1 MANKKPKN
9 TKNTKAKT
17 AKKTNEQ
24 IAVEGAVNAAK
35 KLHKKN
41 PKLLIAIVAIVV
53 TAAII
58 VGALYLVKPE
68 WFRGPM
74 PESGQLVVHYIDVGQ
89 GDCIYIAFP
98 DGTDMLID
106 CGSQGGSS
114 EYQTSA
120 LNCLKA
126 LNPDGKI
133 DRVMA
138 THSDTDHISYLDEVF
153 FEFQV
158 NNVYMPNIR
167 PKLGKSVE
175 IKKEVVA
182 VDSLDASKLK
192 KFTDNDTIDTDTYA
206 EFFIAALSE
215 PNCNIT
221 LNIGKYEIRGQD
233 YTFTFYCLSQKEW
246 DIRSLKDKKGRPDAT
261 QINAVSP
268 IGILEYAGRRLVFTG
283 DSNNSNNGN
292 EKYYCETY
300 PYVDC
305 DVLKVAHHGSR
316 TSSSEEFLKHVKCE
330 YAVISVGDGNSYG
343 HPEQDTLDR
352 LKANGIQKIHR
363 TDKCGNVVLTV
374 SHTGEMAFSCEK
386 QCAA

>member
-24 IAVEGAVNAAK
+24 IAVESAVNAAK

-58 VGALYLVKPE
+58 VGALYVVKPE

-89 GDCIYIAFP
+89 GDCIYISFP

-106 CGSQGGSS
+106 CGSEKGRK
-114 EYQTSA
+114 EYETSA
-120 LNCLKA
+120 ISDLKE

-138 THSDTDHISYLDEVF
+138 THSDTDHISYLDEVLS
-153 FEFQV
+153 EFQV
-158 NNVYMPNIR
+158 GNVYMPNIR
-167 PKLGKSVE
+167 SNNLDKSVK
-175 IKKEVVA
+175 IGGRDVKVG
-182 VDSLDASKLK
+182 DLDASKLK
-192 KFTDNDTIDTDTYA
+192 KFTDKDTIDTERYT

-233 YTFTFYCLSQKEW
+233 YTFTFYCLSQEEW
-246 DIRSLKDKKGRPDAT
+246 DRRHLNNGE

-283 DSNNSNNGN
+283 DSNESN
-292 EKYYCETY
+292 EEYYCETY

-305 DVLKVAHHGSR
+305 DVLKVAHHGSNG
-316 TSSSEEFLKHVKCE
+316 SSSKDFLQHVKCE
-330 YAVISVGDGNSYG
+330 YAVISTSGESYG
-343 HPEQDTLDR
+343 HPAQEALDR
-352 LKANGIQKIHR
+352 LKENGIQKIHR

>member
-24 IAVEGAVNAAK
+24 IAVESAVNAAK

-58 VGALYLVKPE
+58 VGALYVVKPE

-106 CGSQGGSS
+106 CGSEKGRK
-114 EYQTSA
+114 EYETSA
-120 LNCLKA
+120 ISDLKE

-138 THSDTDHISYLDEVF
+138 THSDTDHISYLDEVLS
-153 FEFQV
+153 EFQV
-158 NNVYMPNIR
+158 GNVYMPNIR
-167 PKLGKSVE
+167 SNNLDKSVK
-175 IKKEVVA
+175 IGGRDVKVG
-182 VDSLDASKLK
+182 DLDASKLK
-192 KFTDNDTIDTDTYA
+192 KFTDKDTIDTERYT

-233 YTFTFYCLSQKEW
+233 YTFTFYCLSQEEW
-246 DIRSLKDKKGRPDAT
+246 DRRHLNNGE

-283 DSNNSNNGN
+283 DSNESN
-292 EKYYCETY
+292 EEYYCETY

-305 DVLKVAHHGSR
+305 DVLKVAHHGSNG
-316 TSSSEEFLKHVKCE
+316 SSSKDFLQHVKCE
-330 YAVISVGDGNSYG
+330 YAVISTSGESYG
-343 HPEQDTLDR
+343 HPAQEALDR
-352 LKANGIQKIHR
+352 LKENGIQKIHR

>member
-9 TKNTKAKT
+9 TKNTKAKA

-24 IAVEGAVNAAK
+24 IAVEGAVSAAK

-106 CGSQGGSS
+106 CGSEKGRK
-114 EYQTSA
+114 EYETSA
-120 LNCLKA
+120 ISDLKE

-138 THSDTDHISYLDEVF
+138 THSDTDHISYLDEVLS
-153 FEFQV
+153 EFQV
-158 NNVYMPNIR
+158 GNVYMPNIR
-167 PKLGKSVE
+167 SNNLDKSVK
-175 IKKEVVA
+175 IGGRDVKVG
-182 VDSLDASKLK
+182 DLDASKLK
-192 KFTDNDTIDTDTYA
+192 KFTDKDTIDTERYT

-233 YTFTFYCLSQKEW
+233 YTFTFYCLSQEEW
-246 DIRSLKDKKGRPDAT
+246 DRRHLNNGE

-283 DSNNSNNGN
+283 DSNESN
-292 EKYYCETY
+292 EEYYCETY

-305 DVLKVAHHGSR
+305 DVLKVAHHGSNG
-316 TSSSEEFLKHVKCE
+316 SSSKDFLQHVKCE
-330 YAVISVGDGNSYG
+330 YAVISTSGESYG
-343 HPEQDTLDR
+343 HPAQEALDR
-352 LKANGIQKIHR
+352 LKENGIQKIHR

>member
-9 TKNTKAKT
+9 TKNSKAKT

-89 GDCIYIAFP
+89 GDCIYISFP

-114 EYQTSA
+114 KYQTSA
-120 LNCLKA
+120 ISDLKE

-133 DRVMA
+133 DHVMA
-138 THSDTDHISYLDEVF
+138 THSDTDHISYLDEVLS
-153 FEFQV
+153 EFQV
-158 NNVYMPNIR
+158 GNVYMPNIR
-167 PKLGKSVE
+167 SNNLDKSVK
-175 IKKEVVA
+175 IGGRDVKVG
-182 VDSLDASKLK
+182 DLDAGKLK
-192 KFTDNDTIDTDTYA
+192 KFTDKDTIDTERYT

-283 DSNNSNNGN
+283 DSNESN
-292 EKYYCETY
+292 EEYYCETY

-305 DVLKVAHHGSR
+305 DVLKVAHHGSNG
-316 TSSSEEFLKHVKCE
+316 SSSKDFLQHVKCE
-330 YAVISVGDGNSYG
+330 YAVISTSGESYG
-343 HPEQDTLDR
+343 HPAQEALDR
-352 LKANGIQKIHR
+352 LKENGIQKIHR

>member
-24 IAVEGAVNAAK
+24 IAVESAVNAAK

-68 WFRGPM
+68 WFRRPM

-114 EYQTSA
+114 KYQTSA

-233 YTFTFYCLSQKEW
+233 YTFTFYCLSQEEW
-246 DIRSLKDKKGRPDAT
+246 DSRNLKSAT

-268 IGILEYAGRRLVFTG
+268 IGILEYAGKRLVFTG
-283 DSNNSNNGN
+283 DSNESN

-300 PYVDC
+300 PYTDC
-305 DVLKVAHHGSR
+305 DVLKVAHHGSDG
-316 TSSSEEFLKHVKCE
+316 SSRDPFLQHVTCE
-330 YAVISVGDGNSYG
+330 YAVISAGGKSYG
-343 HPEQDTLDR
+343 HPEQEALDR

>member
-1 MANKKPKN
+1 MANKKSKNSKN
-9 TKNTKAKT
+9 TKPKT

-24 IAVEGAVNAAK
+24 IAVESAVNAVK

-58 VGALYLVKPE
+58 VGTLYIVKPE

-114 EYQTSA
+114 KYQTSA
-120 LNCLKA
+120 ISDLKA

-138 THSDTDHISYLDEVF
+138 THSDTDHISYLDEVLS
-153 FEFQV
+153 EFQV
-158 NNVYMPNIR
+158 GNVYMPNIR

-233 YTFTFYCLSQKEW
+233 YTFTFYCLSQEEW
-246 DIRSLKDKKGRPDAT
+246 DSRSLKTKAGYPDAT

-283 DSNNSNNGN
+283 DSNESN

-316 TSSSEEFLKHVKCE
+316 TSSSKDFLKHVKCE

-343 HPEQDTLDR
+343 HPEQETLDR
-352 LKANGIQKIHR
+352 LKTYGIQKIHR

>member
-114 EYQTSA
+114 KYQTSA
-120 LNCLKA
+120 ISDLKV

-158 NNVYMPNIR
+158 NNVYMPNIESSYEKSFEFGNKKGTVKELVEKN
-167 PKLGKSVE
+167 KL
-175 IKKEVVA
+175 
-182 VDSLDASKLK
+182 D
-192 KFTDNDTIDTDTYA
+192 KFTDDDKIDTLVYA

-233 YTFTFYCLSQKEW
+233 YTFTFYCLSQEEW
-246 DIRSLKDKKGRPDAT
+246 DRRHLNNGE

-268 IGILEYAGRRLVFTG
+268 IGILEYAGKKLVFTG
-283 DSNNSNNGN
+283 DSNESN
-292 EKYYCETY
+292 EEYYCETY

-343 HPEQDTLDR
+343 HPEQEALVR

>member
-24 IAVEGAVNAAK
+24 IAVESAVNAAK

-106 CGSQGGSS
+106 CGSEKGRK
-114 EYQTSA
+114 EYETSA
-120 LNCLKA
+120 ISDLKE

-138 THSDTDHISYLDEVF
+138 THSDTDHISYLDEVLS
-153 FEFQV
+153 EFQV
-158 NNVYMPNIR
+158 GNVYMPNIR
-167 PKLGKSVE
+167 SNNLDKSVK
-175 IKKEVVA
+175 IGGRDVKVG
-182 VDSLDASKLK
+182 DLDAGKLK
-192 KFTDNDTIDTDTYA
+192 KFTDKDTIDTERYT

-233 YTFTFYCLSQKEW
+233 YTFTFYCLSQEEW
-246 DIRSLKDKKGRPDAT
+246 DRRHLNNGE

-283 DSNNSNNGN
+283 DSNESN
-292 EKYYCETY
+292 EEYYCETY

-343 HPEQDTLDR
+343 HPEQEALDR

>member
-9 TKNTKAKT
+9 TKNAKAKT

-114 EYQTSA
+114 KYQTSA
-120 LNCLKA
+120 ISDLKA

-138 THSDTDHISYLDEVF
+138 THSDQDHVSYLDEVF

-167 PKLGKSVE
+167 PKSGKSVK
-175 IKKEVVA
+175 INGRDVM
-182 VDSLDASKLK
+182 VDSLDESKLVM
-192 KFTDNDTIDTDTYA
+192 FRDEDTIDTDSYA

-221 LNIGKYEIRGQD
+221 LNIGKYAIRGQD
-233 YTFTFYCLSQKEW
+233 YTFTFYCLSREEW
-246 DIRSLKDKKGRPDAT
+246 DSRSLKTKNGKPDAT

-268 IGILEYAGRRLVFTG
+268 IGILEYAGKKFVFTG
-283 DSNNSNNGN
+283 DSNNSN

-316 TSSSEEFLKHVKCE
+316 TSSSNKFLEHVTCE
-330 YAVISVGDGNSYG
+330 YAVISAGGKSYG

>member
-1 MANKKPKN
+1 MAEKRPKN

-114 EYQTSA
+114 KYQTSA
-120 LNCLKA
+120 ISDLKE

-138 THSDTDHISYLDEVF
+138 THSDTDHVSYLDEVLS
-153 FEFQV
+153 EFQV
-158 NNVYMPNIR
+158 GNVYMPNIR
-167 PKLGKSVE
+167 SNNLDKSVK
-175 IKKEVVA
+175 IGGREVKVG
-182 VDSLDASKLK
+182 DLDASKLK
-192 KFTDNDTIDTDTYA
+192 KFTDKDTIDTERYT

-283 DSNNSNNGN
+283 DSNNSN

-316 TSSSEEFLKHVKCE
+316 TSSSEDFLKHVTCE
-330 YAVISVGDGNSYG
+330 YAVISVGSSYG

-352 LKANGIQKIHR
+352 LKENGIQKIHR

>member
-24 IAVEGAVNAAK
+24 IAVESAVNAAK

-106 CGSQGGSS
+106 CGSEKGRK
-114 EYQTSA
+114 EYETSA
-120 LNCLKA
+120 ISDLKA

-138 THSDTDHISYLDEVF
+138 THSDTDHISYLDEVLS
-153 FEFQV
+153 EFQV
-158 NNVYMPNIR
+158 GNVYMPNIR
-167 PKLGKSVE
+167 SNNIDKSVK
-175 IKKEVVA
+175 IGGRDVKVG
-182 VDSLDASKLK
+182 DLDASKLK
-192 KFTDNDTIDTDTYA
+192 KFTDKDTIDTERYT

-221 LNIGKYEIRGQD
+221 LNIGKYEIRGKD
-233 YTFTFYCLSQKEW
+233 YTFTFYCLSQEEW
-246 DIRSLKDKKGRPDAT
+246 DRRHLNNGE

-283 DSNNSNNGN
+283 DSNESN
-292 EKYYCETY
+292 EEYYCETY

-305 DVLKVAHHGSR
+305 DVLKVAHHGSNG
-316 TSSSEEFLKHVKCE
+316 SSSKDFLQHVKCE
-330 YAVISVGDGNSYG
+330 YAVISTSGESYG
-343 HPEQDTLDR
+343 HPAQEALDR
-352 LKANGIQKIHR
+352 LKENGIQKIHR

>member
-35 KLHKKN
+35 KLHKEN

-58 VGALYLVKPE
+58 VGALYIVKPE

-89 GDCIYIAFP
+89 GDCIYISFP

-106 CGSQGGSS
+106 CGS
-114 EYQTSA
+114 ENKYQASA
-120 LNCLKA
+120 IDNLKT

-138 THSDTDHISYLDEVF
+138 THSDQDHVSYLDEVLS
-153 FEFQV
+153 EFQV
-158 NNVYMPNIR
+158 NNVYMPNIMSSYE
-167 PKLGKSVE
+167 KSFEFGNKKGTVKEHVE
-175 IKKEVVA
+175 K
-182 VDSLDASKLK
+182 SKRDM
-192 KFTDNDTIDTDTYA
+192 FTDEDKINTLVYA
-206 EFFIAALSE
+206 RFFVAALSE

-233 YTFTFYCLSQKEW
+233 YTFTFYCLSQEEW
-246 DIRSLKDKKGRPDAT
+246 ESRNLKSAT

-283 DSNNSNNGN
+283 DSNKSN
-292 EKYYCETY
+292 EDYYCETY

-316 TSSSEEFLKHVKCE
+316 TSSSDDFLKHVKCE
-330 YAVISVGDGNSYG
+330 YAVISVGDGNSHG

>member
-1 MANKKPKN
+1 MANKKSKNSKN
-9 TKNTKAKT
+9 TKPKT

-24 IAVEGAVNAAK
+24 IAVESAVNAAK

-74 PESGQLVVHYIDVGQ
+74 PESGQLVVHYIDIGQ

-133 DRVMA
+133 DRIMA
-138 THSDTDHISYLDEVF
+138 THSDTDHISYLDEVLS
-153 FEFQV
+153 EFQV
-158 NNVYMPNIR
+158 GNVYMPNIR

-233 YTFTFYCLSQKEW
+233 YTFTFYCLSQEEW
-246 DIRSLKDKKGRPDAT
+246 DSRSLKTKAGYSDAT

-283 DSNNSNNGN
+283 DSNESN

-316 TSSSEEFLKHVKCE
+316 TSSSKDFLKHVKCE

-343 HPEQDTLDR
+343 HPEQETLDR
-352 LKANGIQKIHR
+352 LKTYGIQKIHR

>member
-58 VGALYLVKPE
+58 VGALYIVKPE

-114 EYQTSA
+114 KYQTSA

-126 LNPDGKI
+126 LNLDGKI
-133 DRVMA
+133 DRIMA
-138 THSDTDHISYLDEVF
+138 THSDTDHISYLDEVLSV
-153 FEFQV
+153 FQV
-158 NNVYMPNIR
+158 NYIYMPNIR
-167 PKLGKSVE
+167 PKSGKSVK
-175 IKKEVVA
+175 INGRDVM
-182 VDSLDASKLK
+182 VDSLDESKLEM
-192 KFTDNDTIDTDTYA
+192 FTDEDTIDTDSYA

-233 YTFTFYCLSQKEW
+233 YTFTFYCLSQEEW
-246 DIRSLKDKKGRPDAT
+246 DSRNLKSAT

-268 IGILEYAGRRLVFTG
+268 IGILEYAGKRLVFTG
-283 DSNNSNNGN
+283 DSNESN

-300 PYVDC
+300 PYTDC

-316 TSSSEEFLKHVKCE
+316 TSSSEEFLQHVKCE

-343 HPEQDTLDR
+343 HPEQETLDR

>member
-9 TKNTKAKT
+9 TKNTKAKA

-24 IAVEGAVNAAK
+24 IAVESAVNAAK

-58 VGALYLVKPE
+58 VGALYVVKPE
-68 WFRGPM
+68 WFKGPM

-106 CGSQGGSS
+106 CGSEKGRK
-114 EYQTSA
+114 EYETSA
-120 LNCLKA
+120 ISDLKE

-138 THSDTDHISYLDEVF
+138 THSDTDHISYLDEVLS
-153 FEFQV
+153 EFQV
-158 NNVYMPNIR
+158 GNVYMPNIR
-167 PKLGKSVE
+167 SNNLDKSVK
-175 IKKEVVA
+175 IGGRDVKVG
-182 VDSLDASKLK
+182 DLDASKLK
-192 KFTDNDTIDTDTYA
+192 KFTDKDTIDTEKYT

-221 LNIGKYEIRGQD
+221 LNIGKYEIKGRD
-233 YTFTFYCLSQKEW
+233 YTFTFYCLSQEEW
-246 DIRSLKDKKGRPDAT
+246 DNRNLKSAT

-283 DSNNSNNGN
+283 DSNNSN
-292 EKYYCETY
+292 EKYYYETY

-343 HPEQDTLDR
+343 HPEQETLDR

>member
-1 MANKKPKN
+1 MANKKSKN
-9 TKNTKAKT
+9 SKNTKAKT

-24 IAVEGAVNAAK
+24 IAVESAVNAAK

-58 VGALYLVKPE
+58 VGALYIVKPE

-114 EYQTSA
+114 KYQTSA
-120 LNCLKA
+120 ISDLKA

-133 DRVMA
+133 DHVMA
-138 THSDTDHISYLDEVF
+138 THSDTDHVSYLDEVLS
-153 FEFQV
+153 EFQV
-158 NNVYMPNIR
+158 GNVYMPNIR
-167 PKLGKSVE
+167 PKSGKSVK
-175 IKKEVVA
+175 INGRDVM
-182 VDSLDASKLK
+182 VDSLDESKLVM
-192 KFTDNDTIDTDTYA
+192 FRDEDTIDTDSYA

-283 DSNNSNNGN
+283 DSNNSN

-316 TSSSEEFLKHVKCE
+316 TSSSDDFLQHVKCE

-343 HPEQDTLDR
+343 HPEQETLDR
-352 LKANGIQKIHR
+352 LKANGIQKTHR

>member
-1 MANKKPKN
+1 MANKKSKN
-9 TKNTKAKT
+9 SKNTKAKT

-24 IAVEGAVNAAK
+24 IAVESAVNAAK

-106 CGSQGGSS
+106 CGSEKGRK
-114 EYQTSA
+114 EYETSA
-120 LNCLKA
+120 ISDLKE

-138 THSDTDHISYLDEVF
+138 THSDTDHISYLDEVLS
-153 FEFQV
+153 EFQV
-158 NNVYMPNIR
+158 GNVYMPNIR
-167 PKLGKSVE
+167 SNNLDKSVK
-175 IKKEVVA
+175 IGGRDVKVG
-182 VDSLDASKLK
+182 DIDASKLK
-192 KFTDNDTIDTDTYA
+192 KFTDKDTIDTERYT

-233 YTFTFYCLSQKEW
+233 YTFTFYCLSQEEW
-246 DIRSLKDKKGRPDAT
+246 DRRHLNNGE

-283 DSNNSNNGN
+283 DSNESN
-292 EKYYCETY
+292 EEYYCETY

-305 DVLKVAHHGSR
+305 DVLKVAHHGSNG
-316 TSSSEEFLKHVKCE
+316 SSSKDFLQHVKCE
-330 YAVISVGDGNSYG
+330 YAVISTSGESYG
-343 HPEQDTLDR
+343 HPAQEALDR
-352 LKANGIQKIHR
+352 LKENGIQKIHR

>member
-24 IAVEGAVNAAK
+24 IAVESAVNAAK

-68 WFRGPM
+68 WFRGSM

-114 EYQTSA
+114 NYQTSA

-158 NNVYMPNIR
+158 NNVYMPNIESSYE
-167 PKLGKSVE
+167 KSFEFGNKKGTVKELVE
-175 IKKEVVA
+175 K
-182 VDSLDASKLK
+182 SKLD
-192 KFTDNDTIDTDTYA
+192 KFTDDDKIDTLVYA

-221 LNIGKYEIRGQD
+221 PNIGKYEIRGQD
-233 YTFTFYCLSQKEW
+233 YTFTFYCLSQEEW
-246 DIRSLKDKKGRPDAT
+246 NRRHLNNGEQK
-261 QINAVSP
+261 NAVSP
-268 IGILEYAGRRLVFTG
+268 IGILEYAGKRLVFTG
-283 DSNNSNNGN
+283 DSNESN

-330 YAVISVGDGNSYG
+330 YAVISAGGKSYG

-363 TDKCGNVVLTV
+363 TDKCGNVTLTV

>member
-1 MANKKPKN
+1 MANKKSKN
-9 TKNTKAKT
+9 SKNTKAKT

-24 IAVEGAVNAAK
+24 IAVESAVNAAK

-106 CGSQGGSS
+106 CGSEKGRK
-114 EYQTSA
+114 EYETSA
-120 LNCLKA
+120 ISDLKA

-138 THSDTDHISYLDEVF
+138 THSDTDHISYLDEVLS
-153 FEFQV
+153 EFQV
-158 NNVYMPNIR
+158 GNVYMPNIR
-167 PKLGKSVE
+167 SNNLDKSVK
-175 IKKEVVA
+175 IGGRDVKVG
-182 VDSLDASKLK
+182 DLDASKLK
-192 KFTDNDTIDTDTYA
+192 KFTDKDTIDTERYT

-221 LNIGKYEIRGQD
+221 LNIGKYEIRGKD
-233 YTFTFYCLSQKEW
+233 YTFTFYCLSQEEW
-246 DIRSLKDKKGRPDAT
+246 DRRHLNNGE

-283 DSNNSNNGN
+283 DSNESN
-292 EKYYCETY
+292 EEYYCETY

-305 DVLKVAHHGSR
+305 DVLKVAHHGSNG
-316 TSSSEEFLKHVKCE
+316 SSSKDFLQHVKCE
-330 YAVISVGDGNSYG
+330 YAVISTSGESYG
-343 HPEQDTLDR
+343 HPAQEALDR
-352 LKANGIQKIHR
+352 LKENGIQKIHR

>member
-24 IAVEGAVNAAK
+24 IAVESAVNAAK

-114 EYQTSA
+114 KYQASA
-120 LNCLKA
+120 INKLKA

-158 NNVYMPNIR
+158 GNVYMPNIR
-167 PKLGKSVE
+167 SNNFDKSVK
-175 IKKEVVA
+175 IGGRDVKVGN
-182 VDSLDASKLK
+182 LDAGKRN
-192 KFTDNDTIDTDTYA
+192 KFTDKDTIDTERYT

-221 LNIGKYEIRGQD
+221 LNIGKYEIKGRD

-246 DIRSLKDKKGRPDAT
+246 DIRRLKGKNGKPDAT

-283 DSNNSNNGN
+283 DSNNSN

-300 PYVDC
+300 PRVDC
-305 DVLKVAHHGSR
+305 DVLKVAHHGSS
-316 TSSSEEFLKHVKCE
+316 TSSSKNFLQHVACE
-330 YAVISVGDGNSYG
+330 YAVISVGDGNSYK
-343 HPEQDTLDR
+343 HPEQETLDR

>member
-1 MANKKPKN
+1 MANKKSKN
-9 TKNTKAKT
+9 SKNTKAKT

-24 IAVEGAVNAAK
+24 IAVESAVNAAK

-106 CGSQGGSS
+106 CGSEKGRK
-114 EYQTSA
+114 EYETSA
-120 LNCLKA
+120 ISDLKE

-138 THSDTDHISYLDEVF
+138 THSDTDHISYLDEVLS
-153 FEFQV
+153 EFQV
-158 NNVYMPNIR
+158 GNVYMPNIR
-167 PKLGKSVE
+167 SNNLDKSVK
-175 IKKEVVA
+175 IGGRDVKVG
-182 VDSLDASKLK
+182 DLDASKLK
-192 KFTDNDTIDTDTYA
+192 KFTDKDTIDTERYT

-233 YTFTFYCLSQKEW
+233 YTFTFYCLSQEEW
-246 DIRSLKDKKGRPDAT
+246 DRRHLNNGE

-283 DSNNSNNGN
+283 DSNNSN
-292 EKYYCETY
+292 EDYYCETY

-305 DVLKVAHHGSR
+305 DVLKVAHHGSDG
-316 TSSSEEFLKHVKCE
+316 SSRDSFLQHVTCE
-330 YAVISVGDGNSYG
+330 YAVISVGSSYG
-343 HPEQDTLDR
+343 HPKKETLDR

>member
-9 TKNTKAKT
+9 IKNTKAKT

-24 IAVEGAVNAAK
+24 IAVESAVNAAK

-58 VGALYLVKPE
+58 VGALYVVKPE

-106 CGSQGGSS
+106 CGSEKGRK
-114 EYQTSA
+114 EYETSA
-120 LNCLKA
+120 ISDLKE

-138 THSDTDHISYLDEVF
+138 THSDTDHISYLDEVLS
-153 FEFQV
+153 EFQV
-158 NNVYMPNIR
+158 GNVYMPNIR
-167 PKLGKSVE
+167 SNNLDKSVK
-175 IKKEVVA
+175 IGGRDVKVG
-182 VDSLDASKLK
+182 DLDAGKLK
-192 KFTDNDTIDTDTYA
+192 KFTDKDTIDTERYT

-233 YTFTFYCLSQKEW
+233 YTFTFYCLSQEEW
-246 DIRSLKDKKGRPDAT
+246 DSRSLKTKAGRSDAT

-283 DSNNSNNGN
+283 DRTA
-292 EKYYCETY
+292 TY
-300 PYVDC
+300 
-305 DVLKVAHHGSR
+305 
-316 TSSSEEFLKHVKCE
+316 
-330 YAVISVGDGNSYG
+330 
-343 HPEQDTLDR
+343 
-352 LKANGIQKIHR
+352 
-363 TDKCGNVVLTV
+363 
-374 SHTGEMAFSCEK
+374 
-386 QCAA
+386 

>member
-1 MANKKPKN
+1 MANKKSKNSKN
-9 TKNTKAKT
+9 TKPKT

-24 IAVEGAVNAAK
+24 ISVESAVNAVK

-58 VGALYLVKPE
+58 VGTLYIVKPE

-74 PESGQLVVHYIDVGQ
+74 PESGQLVVHYIDIGQ
-89 GDCIYIAFP
+89 GDCIYVAFP

-106 CGSQGGSS
+106 CGSEKGRK
-114 EYQTSA
+114 EYETSA
-120 LNCLKA
+120 ISNLKE

-138 THSDTDHISYLDEVF
+138 THSDTDHISYLDEVLL
-153 FEFQV
+153 EFQV
-158 NNVYMPNIR
+158 GNVYMPNIR
-167 PKLGKSVE
+167 SNNLDKSV
-175 IKKEVVA
+175 KVG
-182 VDSLDASKLK
+182 DLDASKLK
-192 KFTDNDTIDTDTYA
+192 KFTDKDTIDTERYT

-233 YTFTFYCLSQKEW
+233 YTFTFYCLSQEEW
-246 DIRSLKDKKGRPDAT
+246 DSRSLKTKAGYPDAT

-283 DSNNSNNGN
+283 DSNESN

-305 DVLKVAHHGSR
+305 DVLKVAHHGSKG
-316 TSSSEEFLKHVKCE
+316 SSSKDFLKHVKCE

-343 HPEQDTLDR
+343 HPEQETLDR
-352 LKANGIQKIHR
+352 LKTYGIQKIHR

>member
-24 IAVEGAVNAAK
+24 IAVESAVNAAK

-58 VGALYLVKPE
+58 VGALYVVKPE
-68 WFRGPM
+68 WFRRPM

-114 EYQTSA
+114 KYQTSA
-120 LNCLKA
+120 ISDLKE

-133 DRVMA
+133 DHVMA
-138 THSDTDHISYLDEVF
+138 THSDTDHISYLDEVLS
-153 FEFQV
+153 EFQV
-158 NNVYMPNIR
+158 GNVYMPNIR

-175 IKKEVVA
+175 IKNEVVA

-192 KFTDNDTIDTDTYA
+192 KFTDNDTIDTDTYV

-221 LNIGKYEIRGQD
+221 LNIGKCEIRGQD
-233 YTFTFYCLSQKEW
+233 YTFTFYCLSQEEW
-246 DIRSLKDKKGRPDAT
+246 DRRHLNNGE

-268 IGILEYAGRRLVFTG
+268 IGILEYAGKKLVFTG
-283 DSNNSNNGN
+283 DSNESN
-292 EKYYCETY
+292 EEYYCKTY

-305 DVLKVAHHGSR
+305 DVLKVAHHGSDG
-316 TSSSEEFLKHVKCE
+316 SSRDSFLQHVTCE
-330 YAVISVGDGNSYG
+330 YAVISVGSSYG
-343 HPEQDTLDR
+343 HPKKEMLDR
-352 LKANGIQKIHR
+352 LKENGIQKIHR

>member
-24 IAVEGAVNAAK
+24 IAVESAVNAAK

-114 EYQTSA
+114 KYQTSA
-120 LNCLKA
+120 ISDLKV

-158 NNVYMPNIR
+158 NNVYMPNIESSYE
-167 PKLGKSVE
+167 KSFEFGNKKGTVKELVE
-175 IKKEVVA
+175 K
-182 VDSLDASKLK
+182 SKLD
-192 KFTDNDTIDTDTYA
+192 KFTDDDKIDTLVYA

-233 YTFTFYCLSQKEW
+233 YTFTFYCLSQEEW
-246 DIRSLKDKKGRPDAT
+246 DRRHLNNGE

-268 IGILEYAGRRLVFTG
+268 IGILEYAGKKLVFTG
-283 DSNNSNNGN
+283 DSNESN
-292 EKYYCETY
+292 EEYYCETY

-305 DVLKVAHHGSR
+305 DVLKVAHHGSDG
-316 TSSSEEFLKHVKCE
+316 SSRDSFLQHVTCE
-330 YAVISVGDGNSYG
+330 YAVISVGSSYG
-343 HPEQDTLDR
+343 HPKKETLDR

>member
-9 TKNTKAKT
+9 TKNAKAKT

-24 IAVEGAVNAAK
+24 IAVESAVNAAK

-114 EYQTSA
+114 NYQTSA

-158 NNVYMPNIR
+158 NNVYMPNIESSYE
-167 PKLGKSVE
+167 KSFEFGNKKGTVKELVE
-175 IKKEVVA
+175 K
-182 VDSLDASKLK
+182 SKLD
-192 KFTDNDTIDTDTYA
+192 KFTDDDKIDTLVYA

-221 LNIGKYEIRGQD
+221 PNIGKYEIRGQD
-233 YTFTFYCLSQKEW
+233 YTFTFYCLSQEEW
-246 DIRSLKDKKGRPDAT
+246 NRRHLNNGEQK
-261 QINAVSP
+261 NAVSP
-268 IGILEYAGRRLVFTG
+268 IGILEYAGKRLVFTG
-283 DSNNSNNGN
+283 DSNESN

-330 YAVISVGDGNSYG
+330 YAVISAGGKSYG

-363 TDKCGNVVLTV
+363 TDKCGNVTLTV

>member
-9 TKNTKAKT
+9 TKNSKAKT

-58 VGALYLVKPE
+58 VGALYVVKPE

-74 PESGQLVVHYIDVGQ
+74 PESGQLVVYYIDVGQ

-106 CGSQGGSS
+106 CGSEKGRK
-114 EYQTSA
+114 EYETSA
-120 LNCLKA
+120 ISDLKE

-138 THSDTDHISYLDEVF
+138 THSDKDHVSYLDEVLSV
-153 FEFQV
+153 FQV
-158 NNVYMPNIR
+158 NYIYMPNIR
-167 PKLGKSVE
+167 PKSGKSVK
-175 IKKEVVA
+175 INGRDVM
-182 VDSLDASKLK
+182 VDSLDESKLEM
-192 KFTDNDTIDTDTYA
+192 FTDEDTIDTDSYA

-221 LNIGKYEIRGQD
+221 LNIDKYEIRGQD

-246 DIRSLKDKKGRPDAT
+246 DIRSLKDKNGDPNAI

-283 DSNNSNNGN
+283 DSNESN
-292 EKYYCETY
+292 EEYYCETY

-316 TSSSEEFLKHVKCE
+316 TSSSKDFLQHVKCE
-330 YAVISVGDGNSYG
+330 YAVISTSGESYG
-343 HPEQDTLDR
+343 HPAQETLDR

>member
-24 IAVEGAVNAAK
+24 IAVESAVNAAK

-89 GDCIYIAFP
+89 GDCIYISFP

-114 EYQTSA
+114 KYQTSA

-133 DRVMA
+133 DRIMA
-138 THSDTDHISYLDEVF
+138 THSDKDHVSYLDEVLSV
-153 FEFQV
+153 FQV
-158 NNVYMPNIR
+158 NYIYMPNIR
-167 PKLGKSVE
+167 PKSGKSVK
-175 IKKEVVA
+175 INGRDVM
-182 VDSLDASKLK
+182 VDSLDESKLEM
-192 KFTDNDTIDTDTYA
+192 FTDEDTIDTDSYA

-221 LNIGKYEIRGQD
+221 LNIDKYEIRGQD

-246 DIRSLKDKKGRPDAT
+246 DIRSLKDKNGDPNAI

-283 DSNNSNNGN
+283 DSNNSN

-305 DVLKVAHHGSR
+305 DVLKVAHHGSDG
-316 TSSSEEFLKHVKCE
+316 SSSDSFLQHVTCE
-330 YAVISVGDGNSYG
+330 YAVISVGSSYG
-343 HPEQDTLDR
+343 HPKKETLDR

-363 TDKCGNVVLTV
+363 TNICGNVTLTV
-374 SHTGEMAFSCEK
+374 SHTGEMSFSCEK

>member
-89 GDCIYIAFP
+89 GDCIYISFP

-114 EYQTSA
+114 KYQTSA

-133 DRVMA
+133 DRIMA
-138 THSDTDHISYLDEVF
+138 THSDKDHVSYLDEVLSV
-153 FEFQV
+153 FQV
-158 NNVYMPNIR
+158 NYIYMPNIR
-167 PKLGKSVE
+167 PKSGKSVK
-175 IKKEVVA
+175 INGRDVM
-182 VDSLDASKLK
+182 VDSLDESKLEM
-192 KFTDNDTIDTDTYA
+192 FTDEDTIDTDSYA

-221 LNIGKYEIRGQD
+221 LNIDKYEIRGQD

-246 DIRSLKDKKGRPDAT
+246 DIRSLKDKNGDPNAI

-283 DSNNSNNGN
+283 DSNNSN

-305 DVLKVAHHGSR
+305 DVLKVAHHGSDG
-316 TSSSEEFLKHVKCE
+316 SSSDSFLQHVTCE
-330 YAVISVGDGNSYG
+330 YAVISVGSSYG
-343 HPEQDTLDR
+343 HPKKETLDR

-363 TDKCGNVVLTV
+363 TNICGNVTLTV

>member
-1 MANKKPKN
+1 MANKKSKN
-9 TKNTKAKT
+9 SKNTKAKT

-24 IAVEGAVNAAK
+24 IAVESAVNAAK

-58 VGALYLVKPE
+58 VGALYIVKPE

-114 EYQTSA
+114 KYQTSA
-120 LNCLKA
+120 ISDLKV

-138 THSDTDHISYLDEVF
+138 THSDTDHISYLDEVLS
-153 FEFQV
+153 EFQV
-158 NNVYMPNIR
+158 GNVYMPNIR
-167 PKLGKSVE
+167 PKSGKSVK
-175 IKKEVVA
+175 INGRDVM
-182 VDSLDASKLK
+182 VDSLDESKLVM
-192 KFTDNDTIDTDTYA
+192 FRDEDTIDTDSYA

-283 DSNNSNNGN
+283 DSNNSN

-316 TSSSEEFLKHVKCE
+316 TSSSKDFLQHVKCE
-330 YAVISVGDGNSYG
+330 YAVISTSGESYG
-343 HPEQDTLDR
+343 HPAQETLDR

>member
-1 MANKKPKN
+1 MANKKP
-9 TKNTKAKT
+9 KNTKAKT

-24 IAVEGAVNAAK
+24 IAVESAVNAAK

-58 VGALYLVKPE
+58 VGALYIVKPE

-106 CGSQGGSS
+106 CGSEKGRK
-114 EYQTSA
+114 EYETSA
-120 LNCLKA
+120 ISDLKE

-138 THSDTDHISYLDEVF
+138 THSDTDHISYLDEVLS
-153 FEFQV
+153 EFQV
-158 NNVYMPNIR
+158 GNVYMPNIR
-167 PKLGKSVE
+167 SNNLDKSVK
-175 IKKEVVA
+175 IGGRDVKVG
-182 VDSLDASKLK
+182 DLDASKLK
-192 KFTDNDTIDTDTYA
+192 KFTDKDTIDTERYT

-233 YTFTFYCLSQKEW
+233 YTFTFYCLSQEEW
-246 DIRSLKDKKGRPDAT
+246 DRRHLNNGE

-283 DSNNSNNGN
+283 DSNESN
-292 EKYYCETY
+292 EEYYCETY

-305 DVLKVAHHGSR
+305 DVLKVAHHGSNG
-316 TSSSEEFLKHVKCE
+316 SSSKDFLQHVKCE
-330 YAVISVGDGNSYG
+330 YAVISTSGESYG
-343 HPEQDTLDR
+343 HPAQEALDR
-352 LKANGIQKIHR
+352 LKENGIQKIHR

>member
-1 MANKKPKN
+1 MANKKSKNSKN
-9 TKNTKAKT
+9 TKPKT

-24 IAVEGAVNAAK
+24 IAVESAVNAAK

-58 VGALYLVKPE
+58 VGALYIVKPE

-74 PESGQLVVHYIDVGQ
+74 PKSGQLVVHYIDVGQ

-114 EYQTSA
+114 KYQTSA
-120 LNCLKA
+120 ISDLKA

-138 THSDTDHISYLDEVF
+138 THSDTDHISYLDEVLS
-153 FEFQV
+153 EFQV
-158 NNVYMPNIR
+158 NYIYMPNIR
-167 PKLGKSVE
+167 PKSGKSVK
-175 IKKEVVA
+175 INGRDVM
-182 VDSLDASKLK
+182 VDSLDESKLVM
-192 KFTDNDTIDTDTYA
+192 FRDEDTIDTDSYA

-233 YTFTFYCLSQKEW
+233 YTFTFYCLSQEEW
-246 DIRSLKDKKGRPDAT
+246 DSRSLKTKAGYSDAT

-283 DSNNSNNGN
+283 DSNESN

-316 TSSSEEFLKHVKCE
+316 TSSSKDFLKHVKCE

-343 HPEQDTLDR
+343 HPEQETLDR
-352 LKANGIQKIHR
+352 LKTYGIQKIHR

>member
-58 VGALYLVKPE
+58 VGALYIVKPE

-89 GDCIYIAFP
+89 GDCIYISFP

-106 CGSQGGSS
+106 CGS
-114 EYQTSA
+114 ENKYQASA
-120 LNCLKA
+120 IDNLKT

-138 THSDTDHISYLDEVF
+138 THSDQDHVSYLDEVLS
-153 FEFQV
+153 EFQV
-158 NNVYMPNIR
+158 NNIYMPNIESSYE
-167 PKLGKSVE
+167 KSFEFANKKGTVKELVE
-175 IKKEVVA
+175 K
-182 VDSLDASKLK
+182 SKRDM
-192 KFTDNDTIDTDTYA
+192 FTDEDKINTLVYA
-206 EFFIAALSE
+206 RFFVAALSE

-233 YTFTFYCLSQKEW
+233 YTFTFYCLSQEEW
-246 DIRSLKDKKGRPDAT
+246 ESRNLKSAT

-283 DSNNSNNGN
+283 DSNKSN
-292 EKYYCETY
+292 EDYYCETY

-316 TSSSEEFLKHVKCE
+316 TSSSDDFLKHVKCE
-330 YAVISVGDGNSYG
+330 YAVISVGDGNSHG

>member
-9 TKNTKAKT
+9 TKNTKAKI

-58 VGALYLVKPE
+58 VGALYVVKPE

-106 CGSQGGSS
+106 CGSEKGRK
-114 EYQTSA
+114 EYETSA
-120 LNCLKA
+120 ISDLKE

-138 THSDTDHISYLDEVF
+138 THSDTDHISYLDEVLS
-153 FEFQV
+153 EFQV
-158 NNVYMPNIR
+158 GNVYMPNIR
-167 PKLGKSVE
+167 SNNLDKSVK
-175 IKKEVVA
+175 IGGRDVKVG
-182 VDSLDASKLK
+182 DLDASKLI
-192 KFTDNDTIDTDTYA
+192 KFTDKDTIDTERYT

-233 YTFTFYCLSQKEW
+233 YTFTFYCLSQEEW
-246 DIRSLKDKKGRPDAT
+246 DSRSLKTKAGYSDAT

-283 DSNNSNNGN
+283 DSNESN
-292 EKYYCETY
+292 EEYYCETY

-305 DVLKVAHHGSR
+305 DVLKVAHHGSNG
-316 TSSSEEFLKHVKCE
+316 SSSKDFLQHVKCE
-330 YAVISVGDGNSYG
+330 YAVISTSGESYG
-343 HPEQDTLDR
+343 HPAQEALDR
-352 LKANGIQKIHR
+352 LKENGIQKIHR

>member
-1 MANKKPKN
+1 MANKKSKNSKN
-9 TKNTKAKT
+9 TKPKT

-24 IAVEGAVNAAK
+24 ISVESAVNAVK

-58 VGALYLVKPE
+58 VGTLYIVKPE

-74 PESGQLVVHYIDVGQ
+74 PESGQLVVHYIDIGQ
-89 GDCIYIAFP
+89 GDCIYVAFP

-106 CGSQGGSS
+106 CGSEKGRK
-114 EYQTSA
+114 EYETSA
-120 LNCLKA
+120 ISDLKE

-138 THSDTDHISYLDEVF
+138 THSDTDHISYLDEVLS
-153 FEFQV
+153 EFQV
-158 NNVYMPNIR
+158 GNVYMPNIR
-167 PKLGKSVE
+167 SNNLDKSV
-175 IKKEVVA
+175 KVG
-182 VDSLDASKLK
+182 DLDASKLK
-192 KFTDNDTIDTDTYA
+192 KFTDKDTIDTERYT

-233 YTFTFYCLSQKEW
+233 YTFTFYCLSQEEW
-246 DIRSLKDKKGRPDAT
+246 DSRSLKTKAGYPDAT

-283 DSNNSNNGN
+283 DSNESN

-343 HPEQDTLDR
+343 HPEQETLDR
-352 LKANGIQKIHR
+352 LKTYGIQKIHR

>member
-1 MANKKPKN
+1 MAKKKPKN

-24 IAVEGAVNAAK
+24 IAVKSAVNAAK

-74 PESGQLVVHYIDVGQ
+74 PESGQLVVHYIDIGQ

-233 YTFTFYCLSQKEW
+233 YTFTFYCLSQEEW
-246 DIRSLKDKKGRPDAT
+246 DSRNLKSAT

-268 IGILEYAGRRLVFTG
+268 IGILEYAGKRLVFTG
-283 DSNNSNNGN
+283 DSNESN

-300 PYVDC
+300 PYTDC
-305 DVLKVAHHGSR
+305 DVLKVAHHGSDG
-316 TSSSEEFLKHVKCE
+316 SSRDPFLQHVTCE
-330 YAVISVGDGNSYG
+330 YAVISAGGKSYG

-352 LKANGIQKIHR
+352 LKENGIQKIYR

>member
-1 MANKKPKN
+1 MANKKSKN
-9 TKNTKAKT
+9 SKNTKAKT

-35 KLHKKN
+35 KQHKKN

-58 VGALYLVKPE
+58 VGALYIVKPE

-114 EYQTSA
+114 KYQTSA

-138 THSDTDHISYLDEVF
+138 THSDTDHISYLDEVLS
-153 FEFQV
+153 EFQV
-158 NNVYMPNIR
+158 NYIYMPNIR
-167 PKLGKSVE
+167 PKSGKSVK
-175 IKKEVVA
+175 INGRDVM
-182 VDSLDASKLK
+182 VDSLDESKLVM
-192 KFTDNDTIDTDTYA
+192 FRDEDTIDTDSYA

-233 YTFTFYCLSQKEW
+233 YTFTFYCLSQEEW
-246 DIRSLKDKKGRPDAT
+246 DSRSLKTKAGYSDAT

-268 IGILEYAGRRLVFTG
+268 IGILEYAGKKLVFTG
-283 DSNNSNNGN
+283 DSNNSN

-330 YAVISVGDGNSYG
+330 YAVISAGGKSYG
-343 HPEQDTLDR
+343 HPEQETLDR